1 VTGPWSESDVHR
13 ARGVPLLK
21 VLSYVCDYL
30 KEDQDY
36 TPSDPSVGRRRFHVN
51 CSKRDF
57 RLLLSG
63 EKWLD
68 ELVSRDAVNR
78 GGGGAVDLVMYLKD
92 INFVQ
97 AVKVC
102 LDAAESVRT

>member
-1 VTGPWSESDVHR
+1 VTGPWSESDIHR
-13 ARGVPLLK
+13 ARSVPLLK
-21 VLSYVCDYL
+21 VLRHVCDYL

-36 TPSDPSVGRRRFHVN
+36 SPRDPSLGSRRFHVN

-57 RLLLSG
+57 RLLLTG

-68 ELVSRDAVNR
+68 ELVDRGTANR
-78 GGGGAVDLVMYLKD
+78 GGGGAVDLVMHLKG

-97 AVKVC
+97 AVRVC
-102 LDAAESVRT
+102 VEAAEGS